1 MAGLAGNQTK
11 CRGDIK
17 SFRVDIKLIRP
28 GMTVA
33 FLRHGW
39 LADERRRERI
49 SELIGFTGTFR
60 GQINLSLFKVWSNLL
75 VKKCC
80 HDHCVSFMILPFSF
94 PDASAPLLSCK
105 YFWPP
110 FAKDWIISR
119 LKDRAKTPYCMYLC
133 VPCRFSG
140 KLANSW
146 LYTVHHLL
154 GSHYSPDF
162 KK

>member
-28 GMTVA
+28 GMSVA

-60 GQINLSLFKVWSNLL
+60 GQKISACWKYEAIFWQ
-75 VKKCC
+75 KCC
-80 HDHCVSFMILPFSF
+80 QDHCVSFMVLPFLL

-154 GSHYSPDF
+154 GSHYLPE
-162 KK
+162 